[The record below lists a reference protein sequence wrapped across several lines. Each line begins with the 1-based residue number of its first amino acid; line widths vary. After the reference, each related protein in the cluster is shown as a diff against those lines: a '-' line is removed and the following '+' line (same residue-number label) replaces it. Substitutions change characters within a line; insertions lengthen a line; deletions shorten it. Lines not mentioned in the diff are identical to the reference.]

1 MPWRVVVEA
10 LPGAAPIEATPLEVE
25 ATSWVVAL
33 RTARELLGFPPPDPR
48 QLSVEVRDQLWRVA
62 DRALG
67 RLFVVESLKPPS
79 VQIPIP
85 ELAPPPPPDIACAV
99 RVRLPLTGDRPFEYI
114 EEVLV
119 APRLEALDVAHTWL
133 KLRLAAWRNY
143 RAPGAPPLLLR
154 LFCFAEEPRS
164 DEAVPSASVEFRSWS
179 RAVDYQPP
187 QDSLAALASGAHR
200 IPSSPAILAALASTA
215 SPLPVP
221 ASPPTPV
228 DLALVGAVVPP
239 RATSSAQGD
248 LIGAIFDSV
257 HDVHFAPTL
266 LDGADLLCD
275 IAFRNVPCT
284 GAFIF
289 LHDINTAGWIVA
301 AGAGEGAARRFGDR
315 LPGADPLLARIG
327 QRGVSLRVS
336 GDACAHALNAGP
348 RPAHALL
355 ATAAVGGR
363 LYGVIELV
371 SAPGGEAF
379 TDEQEHAIAYLAEQ
393 FATFAASRGILVR
406 EHEIVARRRD

>member
-10 LPGAAPIEATPLEVE
+10 LPGAAPVEATPLEVE

-85 ELAPPPPPDIACAV
+85 ELAPAPPPDIACEV
-99 RVRLPLTGDRPFEYI
+99 RVRLPRTEERRFEYI

-119 APRLEALDVAHTWL
+119 AARLEALEVAHTWL
-133 KLRLAAWRNY
+133 KLRLAAWRNF
-143 RAPGAPPLLLR
+143 RGAEAPHLLLR
-154 LFCFAEEPRS
+154 LFCFAEAPRS
-164 DEAVPSASVEFRSWS
+164 DDAQPVASVEFRSWS

-187 QDSLAALASGAHR
+187 QESLAALASGAHQ
-200 IPSSPAILAALASTA
+200 IPSSPAILAALAS
-215 SPLPVP
+215 PLPVP
-221 ASPPTPV
+221 AAPPTPV

-275 IAFRNVPCT
+275 IAFRNIPCT

-289 LHDINTAGWIVA
+289 LHDINTAGWILA
-301 AGAGEGAARRFGDR
+301 AGAGDGAARFFGDR
-315 LPGADPLLARIG
+315 LPAGDPLLARIG

-336 GDACAHALNAGP
+336 GDACAHGLNAGA
-348 RPAHALL
+348 RAAHALL

-363 LYGVIELV
+363 VYGVIELV
-371 SAPGGEAF
+371 TAGGGEAF
-379 TDEQEHAIAYLAEQ
+379 TDEQEHALAYLAEQ
-393 FATFAASRGILVR
+393 FATFAAARGVLVR
-406 EHEIVARRRD
+406 ENEILARRRG

>member
-48 QLSVEVRDQLWRVA
+48 QLAVEVRDNLWRVA

-67 RLFVVESLKPPS
+67 RLFIVESLKPPS
-79 VQIPIP
+79 VQMPVP
-85 ELAPPPPPDIACAV
+85 ELAPPPPPDITCEV
-99 RVRLPLTGDRPFEYI
+99 RTRLPRTEERPFEYI

-119 APRLEALDVAHTWL
+119 AARLESLEVSHTWL
-133 KLRLAAWRNY
+133 KLRLAGWRNF
-143 RAPGAPPLLLR
+143 RSAEAPPLLLR
-154 LFCFAEEPRS
+154 LFCFASSPSGEGDEP
-164 DEAVPSASVEFRSWS
+164 VASVEYRSWS

-187 QDSLAALASGAHR
+187 QESLAAVASGAHQ
-200 IPSSPAILAALASTA
+200 IPSSPAILAALATA
-215 SPLPVP
+215 SPLPIP

-239 RATSSAQGD
+239 RPSNAAQGD
-248 LIGAIFDSV
+248 LIGTIFDSV

-275 IAFRNVPCT
+275 IAFRNVPCS

-289 LHDINTAGWIVA
+289 LHDINTAGWILA
-301 AGAGEGAARRFGDR
+301 SGAGEGAQRHFGER
-315 LPGADPLLARIG
+315 LPGTDPLLARIG
-327 QRGVSLRVS
+327 KRGASLRVS
-336 GDACAHALNAGP
+336 GDACTHALNTGASPG
-348 RPAHALL
+348 HALL
-355 ATAAVGGR
+355 ASAAVGGR

-371 SAPGGEAF
+371 TAEGGDPF

-406 EHEIVARRRD
+406 ENEIVARRRA